1 MEFTLD
7 FTGDTMENILLHCEL
22 EKIHPQDL
30 FLDLYQEHIEEP
42 DTFLKMME
50 SRNEFE
56 IFYLWLRQEVNDF
69 ISDIQYTSQH
79 GVISE
84 AYANIL
90 MELYSYLVNDL
101 LQEPSNV
108 LDVFKEFKDL
118 SEENK

>member
-1 MEFTLD
+1 MEFALD

-22 EKIHPQDL
+22 ERIHPQDL

-42 DTFLKMME
+42 DTFLKKVE

-84 AYANIL
+84 PYAKIL
-90 MELYSYLVNDL
+90 VELYAYLVNDL

-108 LDVFKEFKDL
+108 LDVFKEFKAL

>member
-84 AYANIL
+84 AYAKIL
-90 MELYSYLVNDL
+90 VELYSYLVNDL